1 MTKSSLRLAGVA
13 LLIAAISALPLPSA
27 ANAATGKV
35 RFAISNAEIALG
47 ETATVE
53 VTLDEPII
61 CIEAL
66 ECSVTLDL
74 SDSVPQGMT
83 VSPASISWNGV
94 EWSQT
99 RTLTVTVAEDAN
111 ALFAQTIT
119 LGGIVTSA
127 SEYYQGYQAAFDVN
141 VLAPEGYN
149 QRNLAN
155 TGSNQGVL
163 DFQAWGAIALLLCGL
178 GLVRFARR

>member
-1 MTKSSLRLAGVA
+1 MTKSSLRLAGFA
-13 LLIAAISALPLPSA
+13 LLIAAISALSLPSV

-83 VSPASISWNGV
+83 VSPASISWTGV
-94 EWSQT
+94 EWSQP
-99 RTLTVTVAEDAN
+99 RTITVTVAEDAN
-111 ALFAQTIT
+111 ELFAQTIT

-155 TGSNQGVL
+155 TGFNLGVL
-163 DFQAWGAIALLLCGL
+163 GFQAWGAIALLLCGL
-178 GLVRFARR
+178 GALRLARR